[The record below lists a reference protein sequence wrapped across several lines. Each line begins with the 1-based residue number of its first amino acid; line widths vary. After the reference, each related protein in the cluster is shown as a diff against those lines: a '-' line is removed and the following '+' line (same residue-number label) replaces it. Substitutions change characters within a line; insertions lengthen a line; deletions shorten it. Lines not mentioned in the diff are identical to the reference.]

1 MVLFEALAPALLYAN
16 LPRWLFRYSNRV
28 FHKDGWEKNWNRFG
42 LNELKS
48 VPKRNS
54 LVGSCVRV
62 CRAGQGSGC
71 RGGDLLSPPRF
82 FCSAIPMSILKP
94 QSEVRAS
101 EAQIPISAS
110 RSATWDKVRVSS
122 GCSSSNRSIQSE
134 SRSETPESP
143 VVAWESGSFDSINC

>member
-28 FHKDGWEKNWNRFG
+28 FHKEGWEKNWNRFG

-71 RGGDLLSPPRF
+71 RGGDLSSPPRF
-82 FCSAIPMSILKP
+82 FVL
-94 QSEVRAS
+94 Q
-101 EAQIPISAS
+101 
-110 RSATWDKVRVSS
+110 
-122 GCSSSNRSIQSE
+122 
-134 SRSETPESP
+134 
-143 VVAWESGSFDSINC
+143 FL

>member
-82 FCSAIPMSILKP
+82 FCSAILISISKNKSLG
-94 QSEVRAS
+94 RAT

-134 SRSETPESP
+134 SRSETLECPA
-143 VVAWESGSFDSINC
+143 VAWRLGAFDSSNC

>member
-16 LPRWLFRYSNRV
+16 LPRGLLRYSNRV
-28 FHKDGWEKNWNRFG
+28 FDKYGREKSWNRFG
-42 LNELKS
+42 LKELKS
-48 VPKRNS
+48 VPKRIS

-94 QSEVRAS
+94 QSQVRAT

-110 RSATWDKVRVSS
+110 RSATWDKVRVNS

-134 SRSETPESP
+134 SRSETLECPA
-143 VVAWESGSFDSINC
+143 VARRLGSFDSSNC